1 MENKAREVFE
11 SIVYIF
17 LVILVIF
24 ASVYGSINI
33 RLIPLLFILGIV
45 GNSLFKR
52 QIMTTVLGFIVALCI
67 NYIKTPTDIVY
78 VCFTSSTM
86 CLNIIMGEVFGK
98 YILKIIKLIK
108 EKEENKNKRIVPVCV
123 LALTFIFSIL
133 IHNFT
138 NGSIVTYQECKNS
151 LNEYLKENYSNSEKF
166 REINANY
173 YLYKNPRYVFYL
185 ANTDINEVY
194 KFTVYVNEK
203 NMIIDGYKDFV
214 QSNKVREINTV
225 LTNCILKLE
234 DNSKYDDLTIKAKF
248 ANDDKVCVEISKI
261 VDNIDDK
268 SLEDFSKKIASYL
281 EDINK
286 CSVYDKI
293 EQIDLSL
300 KCSNEENVGVA
311 SIIYLDD
318 YNLAIEEKSNI
329 PYKYILKA
337 LSMEYDY

>member
-1 MENKAREVFE
+1 MESKKREVFE
-11 SIVYIF
+11 SFVYIF
-17 LVILVIF
+17 LIILVIF

-45 GNSLFKR
+45 GNALFKR

-67 NYIKTPTDIVY
+67 NYLKTPTDIAY
-78 VCFTSSTM
+78 VFFTSSLM

-98 YILKIIKLIK
+98 YILKILELIK
-108 EKEENKNKRIVPVCV
+108 QKEEKNKKIVPICI
-123 LALTFIFSIL
+123 LTFTFVLSIL

-138 NGSIVTYQECKNS
+138 NGSIITYQECKKS
-151 LNEYLKENYSNSEKF
+151 LNEYLKENYSNFEKF
-166 REINANY
+166 KEINANY

-185 ANTDINEVY
+185 ANTDIGEVY
-194 KFTVYVNEK
+194 KFTVYVNEE
-203 NMIIDGYKDFV
+203 NMIIDGYKEAV
-214 QSNKVREINTV
+214 QSNKTREINTA

-234 DNSKYDDLTIKAKF
+234 DSSKYDDLSIKAKF
-248 ANDDKVCVEISKI
+248 ANDDKVCVEISK
-261 VDNIDDK
+261 VVNDIDEK
-268 SLEDFSKKIASYL
+268 SLEKFAKEIVSYL
-281 EDINK
+281 DDIK
-286 CSVYDKI
+286 DSSVYEKI

-300 KCSNEENVGVA
+300 KCSDKEKTGVA
-311 SIIYLDD
+311 SIIYLDE

>member
-1 MENKAREVFE
+1 MESKKREVFE

-17 LVILVIF
+17 LIILVIF

-45 GNSLFKR
+45 GNALFKR

-67 NYIKTPTDIVY
+67 NYLKTPTDIAY
-78 VCFTSSTM
+78 VFFTSSLM

-98 YILKIIKLIK
+98 YILKILELIK
-108 EKEENKNKRIVPVCV
+108 QKEEKNKKIVPICI
-123 LALTFIFSIL
+123 LTLTFVLSIL

-138 NGSIVTYQECKNS
+138 NGSIVTYQECKKS

-166 REINANY
+166 KEINANY

-185 ANTDINEVY
+185 ANTDIGEVY
-194 KFTVYVNEK
+194 KFTVYVNEE
-203 NMIIDGYKDFV
+203 NMIIDGYKEAV
-214 QSNKVREINTV
+214 QSNKTREINTA

-234 DNSKYDDLTIKAKF
+234 DSSKYDDLSIKAKF
-248 ANDDKVCVEISKI
+248 ANDDKVCVEISK
-261 VDNIDDK
+261 VVNDIDEK
-268 SLEDFSKKIASYL
+268 SLEKFAKEIVSYL
-281 EDINK
+281 DDIK
-286 CSVYDKI
+286 DSSAYEKI

-300 KCSNEENVGVA
+300 KCSDKEKTGVA
-311 SIIYLDD
+311 SIIYLDE